1 MRRRRT
7 KESEEHA
14 RKLSGSGTSID
25 EKTGRLFEPDVLAA
39 EEYRGAQRRSALPAE
54 LELMAAVLEQ
64 GIADY
69 RRYASA
75 RDNKRRGLFRD
86 AEAWLAD
93 GDQDWVFSFTSCC
106 DALGIDPSCLRRRL
120 ARPQSTEKVFSAAA

>member
-1 MRRRRT
+1 
-7 KESEEHA
+7 
-14 RKLSGSGTSID
+14 
-25 EKTGRLFEPDVLAA
+25 LFEPDILAA
-39 EEYRGAQRRSALPAE
+39 EEYRGAQRRSALPTE

-75 RDNKRRGLFRD
+75 RDTKRRRLFRD
-86 AEAWLAD
+86 AEAWLA
-93 GDQDWVFSFTSCC
+93 GDELDWIFSFAGCC

-120 ARPQSTEKVFSAAA
+120 ARPLSTEKAFPDAA